1 MNTVAKELAK
11 QAKSKGICEDWHK
24 QLKALTDKRAMV
36 DMYIRGID
44 FCLSNEFPNNEYIRD
59 NFKGVMEEKGVFLD
73 DNIALVNFRRCIA
86 LGKTQGEIKITG
98 YKVCEVFAKHESNLN
113 IIVEDN
119 AFVEI
124 DMFDNSVVS
133 VTSSA
138 KAKVHIN
145 RYGGA
150 LTFDERDESIIKAI
164 VKNKKTY

>member
-1 MNTVAKELAK
+1 MNTIAKELAK

-44 FCLSNEFPNNEYIRD
+44 FCLSNDYPSNDYIKA
-59 NFKGVMEEKGVFLD
+59 NFRGVMEEKGVFLD
-73 DNIALVNFRRCIA
+73 DNVSLVNFRRCVA
-86 LGKTQGEIKITG
+86 LGNTKGSVKATC

-113 IIVEDN
+113 IIVDDN

-133 VTSSA
+133 VTSSG

-145 RYGGA
+145 RYGGT
-150 LTFDERDESIIKAI
+150 LVIDEREESIIK
-164 VKNKKTY
+164 VVEKNKKTY